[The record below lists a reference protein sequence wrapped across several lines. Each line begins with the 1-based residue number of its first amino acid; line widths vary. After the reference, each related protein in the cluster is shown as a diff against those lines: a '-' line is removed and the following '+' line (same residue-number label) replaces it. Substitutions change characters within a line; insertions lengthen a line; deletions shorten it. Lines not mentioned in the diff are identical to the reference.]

1 MEASEQIN
9 NFVEF
14 LETNYKA
21 KLFEQVSKGHKY
33 LEIDLNELSKFSPE
47 LAENLL
53 DSPEEV
59 LKAGEIAVER
69 FDLEGEVKGFTLRF
83 FNLPKSQH
91 IAISNI
97 RSKHLNKLIQIMGVV
112 RQKSDVRPQVTSAKF
127 ECPSCGNIIPVLQLD
142 QKFKEPSGCG
152 CGRKGK
158 FRLLSKELVDAQKIV
173 LEEASED
180 LEGGAQPKRMNI
192 FLKNDLVSPM
202 SEKNTNPGSKLEIT
216 GMLSEVPIPSKDGG
230 KLTRFDLMI
239 ETNHVTPIEEDF
251 TQLTITPEEE
261 EEIKIISKDK
271 KVYDKLVQSIAPS
284 IFGYDKVKLAL
295 VLQLMGGV
303 RKTRNDGVSTR
314 GDMHILLVGDPGAG
328 KSQLLKRMHI
338 VAPKSRYVA
347 GKSASGTGLTAAVVK
362 DEFMGGWALEAGAL
376 VLSNKGMCMIDEM
389 DKMSDEDTS
398 AMHEALEQQTISIS
412 KANIHAT
419 LHAETAVLA
428 AANPKFGRFDPYGLI
443 ATQIDLP
450 STLINRFDL
459 IFPIKDLPS
468 KEKDTN
474 LAKFILSLHKN
485 VNLLKDAESINTKL
499 IKKYVAYAKQ
509 KCKPQLTNEA
519 IEELQDYYVKM
530 RNSGGEEEHGI
541 KAIPIT
547 ARQLEALVRLAEAS
561 ARVRLSDKVTK
572 DDAKRAIELVHYCLS
587 QIGLDP
593 ETGKI
598 DIDRISTGITASER
612 SSISIIKQ
620 IINDLTNQIGRVIP
634 IENIMQEAE
643 SKKISKEK
651 AEEILE
657 RLNRDGEIFTPKV
670 GFYQKVN

>member
-9 NFVEF
+9 SFVEF
-14 LETNYKA
+14 IETNYKA
-21 KLFEQVSKGHKY
+21 YLFEQVSKGYKY
-33 LEIDLNELSKFSPE
+33 IDVDLNELSKFSPE
-47 LAENLL
+47 LADDLL
-53 DSPEEV
+53 DNPEEV

-69 FDLEGEVKGFTLRF
+69 FDLEGDIKGFTLRF
-83 FNLPKSQH
+83 FNLPKSQQ
-91 IAISNI
+91 IAISNV
-97 RSKHLNKLIQIMGVV
+97 RSKHLNKMLQIKGVI

-180 LEGGAQPKRMNI
+180 LDGGAQPKRMNI
-192 FLKNDLVSPM
+192 FLRNDLVSPI
-202 SEKNTNPGSKLEIT
+202 SERKTNPGSKIEIT
-216 GMLSEVPIPSKDGG
+216 GMLSEVPLPSKDGG

-239 ETNHVTPIEEDF
+239 ETNHITPIEEDF
-251 TQLTITPEEE
+251 TQLTITPEEI
-261 EEIKIISKDK
+261 EEIKLIAKDK
-271 KVYDKLVQSIAPS
+271 KVYEKLAQSIAPS
-284 IFGYDKVKLAL
+284 VFGYDKVKLAL

-303 RKTRNDGVSTR
+303 KKTRNDGVSTR

-362 DEFMGGWALEAGAL
+362 DEFLGGWALEAGAL
-376 VLSNKGMCMIDEM
+376 VLANKGMCMIDEM

-443 ATQIDLP
+443 ANQIDLP

-468 KEKDTN
+468 RDKD
-474 LAKFILSLHKN
+474 AKMANFILNLHKN
-485 VNLLKDAESINTKL
+485 IDMLKDAEIINTKL
-499 IKKYVAYAKQ
+499 IKKYVAYARQ
-509 KCKPQLTNEA
+509 TCKPKLTTEA
-519 IEELQDYYVKM
+519 IEELQNYYVQM
-530 RNSGGEEEHGI
+530 RNSGGEEESGV

-547 ARQLEALVRLAEAS
+547 ARQLEALVRLSEAS

-572 DDAKRAIELVHYCLS
+572 EDAKRSIELVHYCLS

-598 DIDRISTGITASER
+598 DIDRISTGISASER
-612 SSISIIKQ
+612 SSISIVKE
-620 IINDLTNQIGRVIP
+620 IINELDVKFRKEIP
-634 IENIMQEAE
+634 FNEIIKEAE
-643 SKKISKEK
+643 TKNINKEK
-651 AEEILE
+651 LEEVIEKLK
-657 RLNRDGEIFTPKV
+657 RAGEIYEPKRD
-670 GFYQKVN
+670 FIQKI

>member
-1 MEASEQIN
+1 MEASEQISS
-9 NFVEF
+9 FVEF

-21 KLFEQVSKGHKY
+21 ALFEQVSKGHKFID
-33 LEIDLNELSKFSPE
+33 IDLTELSKFSPE
-47 LAENLL
+47 LAEDLL
-53 DSPEEV
+53 DNPEEV

-69 FDLEGEVKGFTLRF
+69 FDFEGDIKGFTLRF
-83 FNLPKSQH
+83 FNLPKSQ
-91 IAISNI
+91 IIEISNI
-97 RSKHLNKLIQIMGVV
+97 RHKHLNKMIQLKGVI

-127 ECPSCGNIIPVLQLD
+127 ECPSCGNIIPVLQND

-173 LEEASED
+173 LEEAAED
-180 LEGGAQPKRMNI
+180 LDGGAQPKRINI
-192 FLKNDLVSPM
+192 FLKNDLVTPL
-202 SEKNTNPGSKLEIT
+202 SERRTNPGSKIEIT
-216 GMLSEVPIPSKDGG
+216 GVLNEVAMPSKDGG

-251 TQLTITPEEE
+251 TQLTISQEEE
-261 EEIKIISKDK
+261 DEIKIIAKDK
-271 KVYDKLVQSIAPS
+271 KVYDKLAQSIAPS
-284 IFGYDKVKLAL
+284 VFGYDKVKLAL

-303 RKTRNDGVSTR
+303 KKTRNDGVSTR

-362 DEFMGGWALEAGAL
+362 DEFLGGWALEAGAL

-443 ATQIDLP
+443 ANQIDLP

-468 KEKDTN
+468 RDKD
-474 LAKFILSLHKN
+474 AKMANFILNLHKN
-485 VNLLKDAESINTKL
+485 IDMLKDAEIINTKL
-499 IKKYVAYAKQ
+499 IKKYVSYARRI
-509 KCKPQLTNEA
+509 KPKLTTEA
-519 IEELQDYYVKM
+519 VEELQNYYVQM
-530 RNSGGEEEHGI
+530 RNSGGEEESGI

-547 ARQLEALVRLAEAS
+547 ARQLEALVRLSEAS
-561 ARVRLSDKVTK
+561 ARVRLSEKVTK
-572 DDAKRAIELVHYCLS
+572 EDAKRSIELVHYCLS

-598 DIDRISTGITASER
+598 DIDRISSGITASER
-612 SSISIIKQ
+612 SAISIVKE
-620 IINDLTNQIGRVIP
+620 IINELDVKFKKEIP
-634 IENIMQEAE
+634 FAEIIKEAE
-643 SKKISKEK
+643 SKNINKDKLEEVIEKLKRAGEVYEPKRDFLQKI
-651 AEEILE
+651 
-657 RLNRDGEIFTPKV
+657 
-670 GFYQKVN
+670 